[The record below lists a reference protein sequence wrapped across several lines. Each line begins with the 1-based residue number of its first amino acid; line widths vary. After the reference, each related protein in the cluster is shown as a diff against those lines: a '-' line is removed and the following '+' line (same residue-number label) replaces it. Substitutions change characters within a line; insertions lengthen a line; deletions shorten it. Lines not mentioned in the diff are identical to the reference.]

1 MTKEEIIKFYRQ
13 SIQEAIDEV
22 AASRCGHNFVAMS
35 NVIDILVRLRKAEP
49 K

>member
-1 MTKEEIIKFYRQ
+1 MTEQEIIKFYRQ
-13 SIQEAIDEV
+13 RIQEAIDEV
-22 AASRCGHNFVAMS
+22 ASSRSGHNFVAMS